1 MGFVLHLSVF
11 GFRFGLLLLFFF
23 FFISFLPIAR

>member
-11 GFRFGLLLLFFF
+11 GFLFGLLLLFFF
-23 FFISFLPIAR
+23 FFNSFLPIAR